1 MCASLCTADDMCNAY
16 RYNKTYG
23 CILGNASQLVGVNA
37 GSNETTTVYINA
49 ALIPGMP
56 FKQNKNWLQ
65 SMHVGYKIQLFSIS
79 WSLQLMDPWGPNGVY
94 GAVQEQRFIMKFVVM
109 HHGIVAASCRH
120 QGMEGCLLKNGLMT
134 ICLVNVY
141 MEHLTDAIV
150 RPKYTWSKMH
160 DIETI

>member
-56 FKQNKNWLQ
+56 FKQNKNLLQ

-79 WSLQLMDPWGPNGVY
+79 
-94 GAVQEQRFIMKFVVM
+94 
-109 HHGIVAASCRH
+109 
-120 QGMEGCLLKNGLMT
+120 
-134 ICLVNVY
+134 
-141 MEHLTDAIV
+141 
-150 RPKYTWSKMH
+150 
-160 DIETI
+160 

>member
-56 FKQNKNWLQ
+56 FKQNKNLLQ
-65 SMHVGYKIQLFSIS
+65 YMHVGYKIQLFSIS
-79 WSLQLMDPWGPNGVY
+79 WSLQLMDPWANGVD
-94 GAVQEQRFIMKFVVM
+94 GLGKHPHMHMKFVAM
-109 HHGIVAASCRH
+109 HHIIVAAGGRH
-120 QGMEGCLLKNGLMT
+120 QEMAGCPLKNGLKI
-134 ICLVNVY
+134 ICLVRFA
-141 MEHLTDAIV
+141 MERRTDAIV
-150 RPKYTWSKMH
+150 R
-160 DIETI
+160 

>member
-23 CILGNASQLVGVNA
+23 CILGNGSQLVGVNA

-56 FKQNKNWLQ
+56 FKHNKSLLQ

-79 WSLQLMDPWGPNGVY
+79 
-94 GAVQEQRFIMKFVVM
+94 
-109 HHGIVAASCRH
+109 
-120 QGMEGCLLKNGLMT
+120 
-134 ICLVNVY
+134 
-141 MEHLTDAIV
+141 
-150 RPKYTWSKMH
+150 
-160 DIETI
+160 